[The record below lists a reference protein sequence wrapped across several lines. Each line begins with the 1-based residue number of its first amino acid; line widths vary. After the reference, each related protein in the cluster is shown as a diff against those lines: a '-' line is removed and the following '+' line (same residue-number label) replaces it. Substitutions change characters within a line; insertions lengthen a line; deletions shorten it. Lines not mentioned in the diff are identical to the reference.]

1 MATLTPLGKVVSDEG
16 FEYFKAFGIYPKGSS
31 PKSTRR
37 FLLNC
42 RLSLWVTPEF
52 FFVAS
57 VTCEKN
63 ARRFA
68 VLLIDLVTSWLII
81 V

>member
-1 MATLTPLGKVVSDEG
+1 VATLTPLDKVVSDEG

-42 RLSLWVTPEF
+42 RLSLWATPELLLL
-52 FFVAS
+52 AS

-68 VLLIDLVTSWLII
+68 VLLTDLVTS
-81 V
+81 